1 MKTLELAKSR
11 IESMDFKSMGAKE
24 IDNLSPVIKKQGGQ
38 YILQNAE
45 TKKWVAIT
53 AEEATEL
60 SNLVNERQ
68 YGKNWRLFVLGA

>member
-1 MKTLELAKSR
+1 MKTLELAKAR
-11 IESMDFKSMGAKE
+11 IESMDFKSMSTSE
-24 IDNLSPVIKKQGGQ
+24 IDNLSPVVKKQGSQ

-53 AEEATEL
+53 DEEATEL
-60 SNLVNERQ
+60 GNLVNEKQ

>member
-1 MKTLELAKSR
+1 
-11 IESMDFKSMGAKE
+11 MDFKTMSTKE

-53 AEEATEL
+53 DEEATYL
-60 SNLVNERQ
+60 SNLVNEKQ
-68 YGKNWRLFVLGA
+68 YGRNWRLFVLGA